1 MCLFMDLSLLVLFE
15 TLYFLDLDIYSFPS
29 LGDFSS
35 IITSNNLS
43 AILSLFSFLDLCMK
57 MLVCWMLSERSHI
70 LKCLFLCLFSS
81 CDFHH
86 SVF

>member
-1 MCLFMDLSLLVLFE
+1 MDLSLLILFE

-29 LGDFSS
+29 LGNFSA

-43 AILSLFSFLDLCMK
+43 TILSLFSFLDLYMK
-57 MLVCWMLSERSHI
+57 MLVCLILSGSSHI
-70 LKCLFLCLFSS
+70 LKFLFLCLFSL

-86 SVF
+86 TVF